1 MPSLINTPAP
11 VIATAVTTSA
21 ATELVIVTSSPCNL
35 LVPEALVLIQFEV
48 DFLNSAS
55 GATIAFKI
63 RRGTTTAGT
72 LVTSANTWGPFT
84 LAASTRY
91 CFGISGL
98 DQPGESGGI
107 TYTVTG
113 TIASNA
119 ATSTYE
125 TAIISTQV
133 QAGS

>member
-11 VIATAVTTSA
+11 VVATAVTTSA

-35 LVPEALVLIQFEV
+35 LVPEALILIQFEV

-55 GATIAFKI
+55 GATITFKI
-63 RRGTTTAGT
+63 RRGTTTGGT
-72 LVTSANTWGPFT
+72 LVTVANTWGPFT

-91 CFGISGL
+91 NFGMSAY
-98 DQPGESGGI
+98 DQPGEAGGI
-107 TYTVTG
+107 QYTVTG

-133 QAGS
+133 QQGS